1 MVLHHLQPSWTGGEI
16 SPSLY
21 SRVDTVDYHTWLH
34 TAQNMFIHAQGGVS
48 NRPGT
53 RLQGKSK
60 NGGACRIFPFVIT
73 EAESYVVEA
82 GAHYLRFYTSGGRVL
97 DGNDG
102 ILECVTP
109 YAREELAE
117 LSYTQHNHILYFTH
131 PKHEP
136 YRLVRTQ
143 AGVFTFEKVPLRY
156 GPFQLPNTD
165 SAHRLQVYSTQDTV
179 VTQGVKATLSLQP
192 VSYPQYIL
200 WGYFNNEW
208 FYAAAQY
215 GLNVADIVDAFNT
228 RYAAQGFTAI
238 NLGGV
243 IRIESPQAT
252 GGDWNGTEL
261 KLAYMDRLDEDP
273 VLTVVQTLSGG
284 FNQGV
289 EIAQGTVRY
298 ELASNRDFFTPLH
311 VGGRFL
317 LRHQVD
323 AQYAAG
329 VLGYETTSSAIQSG
343 GAWTLRTTGVW
354 TGQLVVEVSADLGVS
369 WRSVKVLSRLE
380 GDDNFF
386 IPGELDDDENLYYV
400 RVRSCQ
406 ITGEAGYELQAEAF
420 VQEGIVK
427 ARQFVNARTLVVEVE
442 RAFGSQAWTENWSE
456 GSFSPAAGYPRCVFF
471 FQDRLGFAA
480 TSAEPQ
486 TLWFSKTGN
495 YTDFG
500 HSRDTLKDTDSISI
514 NLSGKKLNEIRSVV
528 VANRLLIFTAG
539 SEWTLSSNGSFTL
552 SHLVLEQ
559 QSEYGSSQ
567 TAPLMTGNKALFVQA
582 RGSVLRN
589 FYYDYN
595 TASYGSADVT
605 LQARHLFFNRTVREL
620 AFQQEPDQLVWC
632 VLDNGTLL
640 SLTYI
645 PQQGICAWA
654 HHHTQGYF
662 RSVCVI
668 AQNGYDELWCVVERD
683 GNYYLETFV
692 KRLASTDP
700 AEQIFMDSA
709 VSVRSDTPFD
719 TVEQLDHLEGKEVA
733 VLADGNPLENLRVTG
748 GTLTLPQAAR
758 CVHVGL
764 GYVALLRTL
773 PSYFSRSNGTILDQK
788 RRMVCVVFKLADSR
802 GGVIGC
808 EAETPTQWV
817 RLDLTSLGTP
827 LALQTR
833 DVKCTLSGQHCYM
846 PSVFFKQT
854 EPLPVTVLACI
865 SQIA

>member
-1 MVLHHLQPSWTGGEI
+1 MVLHHLQPSWSGGEI

-21 SRVDTVDYHTWLH
+21 SRVDTVDYHTWLQ

-60 NGGACRIFPFVIT
+60 NGGACRIIPFVIT
-73 EAESYVVEA
+73 ETESYVVEV
-82 GAHYLRFYTSGGRVL
+82 GEHYLRFYTSGGRVL
-97 DGNDG
+97 DGNDAV
-102 ILECVTP
+102 LECVTP
-109 YAREELAE
+109 YAAQDVAE
-117 LSYTQHNHILYFTH
+117 LSYTQHNHTLYLTH

-165 SAHRLQVYSTQDTV
+165 VTHQLQVYSTQDTV
-179 VTQGVKATLSLQP
+179 VTAGVKATLSLQP
-192 VSYPQYIL
+192 VAYPQYVM

-208 FYAAAQY
+208 FYAAAHY
-215 GLNVADIVDAFNT
+215 GLNVSEIVDAFNT
-228 RYAAQGFTAI
+228 HYSSQGFTAI

-243 IRIESPQAT
+243 IKIESPQAT
-252 GGDWNGTEL
+252 GGNWNGVEL

-273 VLTVVQTLSGG
+273 VLTVAQALSGG

-289 EIAQGTVRY
+289 EIAQGTMRY

-317 LRHQVD
+317 LQHQID

-329 VLGYETTSSAIQSG
+329 VLGYETTSATIQSA

-369 WRSVKVLSRLE
+369 WRTVKILSRLD

-427 ARQFVNARTLVVEVE
+427 ATQFVNARTLVVEVE
-442 RAFGSQAWTENWSE
+442 RSFASQAWTEHWSE

-471 FQDRLGFAA
+471 FQDRLGFAGTA
-480 TSAEPQ
+480 KEPQ

-500 HSRDTLKDTDSISI
+500 HARSVLKDTDSISV

-539 SEWTLSSNGSFTL
+539 SEWTLSSNGSFTIE
-552 SHLVLEQ
+552 HLVLEQ
-559 QSEYGSSQ
+559 QSEYGSAQ

-582 RGSVLRN
+582 RGSGLRN

-595 TASYGSADVT
+595 TASYESVDVT
-605 LQARHLFFNRTVREL
+605 LQARHLFFNRTVTEI
-620 AFQQEPDQLVWC
+620 AFQQEPEHLVWC
-632 VLDNGTLL
+632 VLDNGQLL

-645 PQQGICAWA
+645 PQQGVCAWA
-654 HHHTQGYF
+654 HHSTQGFF
-662 RSVCVI
+662 RSICVI
-668 AQNGYDELWCVVERD
+668 AQNGYDELWCAVERD
-683 GNYYLETFV
+683 GTYYLETFV
-692 KRLASTDP
+692 KRLASKEP
-700 AEQIFMDSA
+700 AEQIFMDST

-719 TVEQLDHLEGKEVA
+719 TIENLDHLEGKEVA
-733 VLADGNPLENLRVTG
+733 VLADGNCLKNLRVTD
-748 GTLTLPQAAR
+748 GTLTLPQPAR
-758 CVHVGL
+758 CVQVGL

-773 PSYFSRSNGTILDQK
+773 PAYFSRSNGTILDQK
-788 RRMVCVVFKLADSR
+788 RRIVSVVFKLADSR
-802 GGVIGC
+802 GGTIGSDP
-808 EAETPTQWV
+808 ENQTEWV
-817 RLDLTSLGTP
+817 RLDMRTLGTP

-833 DVKCTLSGQHCYM
+833 DVRCVLSGQHQYM

-854 EPLPVTVLACI
+854 EPFPVTILACI